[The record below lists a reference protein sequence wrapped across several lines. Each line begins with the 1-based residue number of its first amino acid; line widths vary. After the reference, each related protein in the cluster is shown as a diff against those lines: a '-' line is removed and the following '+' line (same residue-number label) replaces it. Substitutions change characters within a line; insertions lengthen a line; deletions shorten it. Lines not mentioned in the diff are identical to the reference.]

1 MQIGRKKFV
10 EGSPSWKFPAR
21 GNAIST
27 KIFAKIHWLDLTFFV
42 VFILPPYVIIGLS
55 NWQNLDIFYRLMI
68 LFLLI
73 GQTLAVIFYQN
84 YKKKIFFLDGVF
96 EISMYHDPS
105 GYTHAVSSA
114 DRSKDAISTDQ
125 FLGIGLFERLHITS
139 RPAYLKALSDA
150 VHSNSPKLTTLLIRV
165 ERPGA
170 DHLAREQYIPFEACF
185 MPDRASV
192 LRKTDGRLRGVF
204 RAAHDANGALEITD
218 ETSKL
223 KLGKLE
229 HELRTPLN
237 AIVGFS
243 ELLADPKMVAS
254 DDPRRA
260 EYMKIIAT
268 AGRHM
273 IDIIDDM
280 SVHPDRN
287 SEKGCTQEKTSFQDL
302 VDEAVGMLSL
312 SARAARSDVSNTID
326 PALVVPPNMRHS
338 IRQVLLNLISNSVKY
353 APAGK
358 IRIEAQEDGGVITVS
373 ISDNGIGVGSD
384 DIRRLAEPYFRASG
398 HLKSQAEGQGL
409 GLSVVQ
415 GIVDRLGGVLVFESA
430 PGKGTKVVF
439 RLRADGTRLSE
450 REKGQEAQ
458 KTFPGLDYHGS
469 ELKRA

>member
-1 MQIGRKKFV
+1 
-10 EGSPSWKFPAR
+10 
-21 GNAIST
+21 
-27 KIFAKIHWLDLTFFV
+27 
-42 VFILPPYVIIGLS
+42 
-55 NWQNLDIFYRLMI
+55 
-68 LFLLI
+68 
-73 GQTLAVIFYQN
+73 
-84 YKKKIFFLDGVF
+84 
-96 EISMYHDPS
+96 
-105 GYTHAVSSA
+105 
-114 DRSKDAISTDQ
+114 
-125 FLGIGLFERLHITS
+125 
-139 RPAYLKALSDA
+139 
-150 VHSNSPKLTTLLIRV
+150 
-165 ERPGA
+165 
-170 DHLAREQYIPFEACF
+170 

-280 SVHPDRN
+280 SVHTDRN

-312 SARAARSDVSNTID
+312 SARAARSDVSYTID

-409 GLSVVQ
+409 G
-415 GIVDRLGGVLVFESA
+415 
-430 PGKGTKVVF
+430 
-439 RLRADGTRLSE
+439 
-450 REKGQEAQ
+450 
-458 KTFPGLDYHGS
+458 
-469 ELKRA
+469 

>member
-1 MQIGRKKFV
+1 MQIRQKKFV
-10 EGSPSWKFPAR
+10 EGSASWKLPAPGR
-21 GNAIST
+21 AIST
-27 KIFAKIHWLDLTFFV
+27 KFFAKINWLNLTLFV
-42 VFILPPYVIIGLS
+42 LFPLPPYVLIGLS
-55 NWQNLDIFYRLMI
+55 NWQNLDIFYRFMF
-68 LFLLI
+68 LFLVI
-73 GQTLAVIFYQN
+73 AQTLIIIFYQI
-84 YKKKIFFLDGVF
+84 YKNKIFFLNCIF
-96 EISMYHDPS
+96 EISMYHDVS
-105 GYTHAVSSA
+105 GYTHAASLA
-114 DRSKDAISTDQ
+114 DKSKDVISTDQ
-125 FLGIGLFERLHITS
+125 FLGIGLFERLHISS

-150 VHSNSPKLTTLLIRV
+150 LYSNGEELTTLLIRV

-170 DHLAREQYIPFEACF
+170 DHLASEQYIPVEACF
-185 MPDRASV
+185 IPDRTNI
-192 LRKTDGRLRGVF
+192 LRKANGKIRSVF
-204 RAAHDANGALEITD
+204 RASQDANGALEITD
-218 ETSKL
+218 EPSKL
-223 KLGKLE
+223 ELGKLE

-243 ELLADPKMVAS
+243 ELLADPKMVAF

-280 SVHPDRN
+280 SVHTDRN
-287 SEKGCTQEKTSFQDL
+287 LEKGCTQEKTSFQDL
-302 VDEAVGMLSL
+302 VNEAVGMLSL
-312 SARAARSDVSNTID
+312 SARAARSDVSIRID
-326 PALVVPPNMRHS
+326 PVLVVPPKIRHS

-358 IRIEAQEDGGVITVS
+358 IWIEALEEEGVITVS

-384 DIRRLAEPYFRASG
+384 DIRRLAEPYFRAGS
-398 HLKSQAEGQGL
+398 HLKIEAEGQGL

-415 GIVDRLGGVLVFESA
+415 GIVDRLGGVLVFESV

-450 REKGQEAQ
+450 REQGQEAQ
-458 KTFPGLDYHGS
+458 KTFPWLDHHGS